1 MIGVFVLQEPT
12 ERADH
17 GARSAGAVPG
27 AEVAGEV
34 AQPRRWV
41 GEAFLQVGG
50 GDEGPVGVLL
60 PAGRAQPQPGM
71 ASNLATPGAFARRLL
86 GLADA

>member
-17 GARSAGAVPG
+17 GAGTAGAVSG
-27 AEVAGEV
+27 GKVAGEV
-34 AQPRRWV
+34 VQPRRWV

-50 GDEGPVGVLL
+50 GDEGPVVVLL
-60 PAGRAQPQPGM
+60 PAGRAQSQPGM
-71 ASNLATPGAFARRLL
+71 ASNLATPGAFSRRLL
-86 GLADA
+86 GLADT